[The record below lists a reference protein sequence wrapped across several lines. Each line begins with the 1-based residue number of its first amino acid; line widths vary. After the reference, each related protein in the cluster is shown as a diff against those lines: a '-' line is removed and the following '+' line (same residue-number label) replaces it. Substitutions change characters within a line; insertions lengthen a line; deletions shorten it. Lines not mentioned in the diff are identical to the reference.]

1 MRSLNLELLYR
12 RVGKAPLSGLPAR
25 IIALEGIDQSG
36 KRTQARLL
44 ANRLQ
49 RAGTEVATISFPIY
63 ETPSG
68 RQILRY
74 LKGNREYPLEA
85 LHMLYSLNRW
95 ENKELINKLVSN
107 SDLLIANRYTPSNL
121 AYGFSKGL
129 NLSWL
134 QGLDRGLPIADLVI
148 VLDVP
153 IASSFKRKSKNRDV
167 HESNKEFLMRVR
179 RSYKSLSAKLGWRI
193 LDATGTSREVHSAI
207 WQTILQR
214 FNPLKRN

>member
-49 RAGTEVATISFPIY
+49 RAGTEVAAISFPIY

-107 SDLLIANRYTPSNL
+107 SDLLIADRYTPSNL

>member
-1 MRSLNLELLYR
+1 MHSLNLELLYR
-12 RVGKAPLSGLPAR
+12 RVGRSPLSGLPAR

-74 LKGNREYPLEA
+74 LKGNREYPPEA

-107 SDLLIANRYTPSNL
+107 SDLLIADRYTPSNL

-129 NLSWL
+129 SLSWL
-134 QGLDRGLPIADLVI
+134 QGLDKGLPIADLVI

-153 IASSFKRKSKNRDV
+153 IVSSFKRKSKNRDV
-167 HESNKEFLMRVR
+167 HESNKEFLRRVR

>member
-1 MRSLNLELLYR
+1 M
-12 RVGKAPLSGLPAR
+12 PAR

-36 KRTQARLL
+36 KRTQTRLL
-44 ANRLQ
+44 ADRLK
-49 RAGTEVATISFPIY
+49 RASTRVATISFPIY

-68 RQILRY
+68 RQLLRY
-74 LKGNREYPLEA
+74 LKGNREYPPEA

-95 ENKELINKLVSN
+95 ENKELINNLVSN
-107 SDLLIANRYTPSNL
+107 SDLLIADRYTPSNL

-129 NLSWL
+129 SLSWL
-134 QGLDRGLPIADLVI
+134 QGLDKGLPIADLVI

-153 IASSFKRKSKNRDV
+153 IVSSFTRKSKNRDV

-214 FNPLKRN
+214 FNPLKRR

>member
-95 ENKELINKLVSN
+95 ENKELTNKLVSN
-107 SDLLIANRYTPSNL
+107 SDLLIADRYTPSNL

-129 NLSWL
+129 SLSWL
-134 QGLDRGLPIADLVI
+134 QGLDKGLPIADLVI

-153 IASSFKRKSKNRDV
+153 IVSSFKRKSKNRDV
-167 HESNKEFLMRVR
+167 HESNKEFLRRVR